1 MFLGG
6 PLGAAL
12 GGLAG
17 GAVNRLFGRKLTDTG
32 IRGTLGGET
41 GFEGERYTFSKG
53 GLFRRSKTTTS
64 VLEEADRSAIA
75 SDFRLIKNSVMDL
88 AETAG
93 FGSDAIKDFTTA
105 FQINL
110 KDLSPED
117 AIKKYQE
124 EFAKIEEAMAK
135 SVIGTSG
142 YRRENETNL
151 QALVRLSAFMGGIN
165 DAFKKLG
172 FETYKLELGSLDA
185 AQAFIDL
192 FGGIDG
198 FNKTMT
204 FFYDNFFSEE
214 EKLANLT
221 TDLTNSFG
229 KLGEELPSTRE
240 EFKQMVIAAQK
251 AGDTALVKN
260 LTDLQYAFAD
270 LVPATES
277 ITDSVDNLTDSALKY
292 ARSLIEEQRIA
303 AGAGAYTSSDFY
315 TRFATSDYSNS
326 DLYSPAL
333 SSPIMMGSVNAMT
346 SNDSLINAVNA
357 VQEEIAELRYE
368 VQADVIHNAK
378 TATILT
384 RVVPDGQSINVTAA
398 IDGGVV

>member
-1 MFLGG
+1 M
-6 PLGAAL
+6 
-12 GGLAG
+12 
-17 GAVNRLFGRKLTDTG
+17 
-32 IRGTLGGET
+32 E
-41 GFEGERYTFSKG
+41 
-53 GLFRRSKTTTS
+53 
-64 VLEEADRSAIA
+64 
-75 SDFRLIKNSVMDL
+75 L

-93 FGSDAIKDFTTA
+93 FGSDAIKDLSA
-105 FQINL
+105 KFQINL

-135 SVIGTSG
+135 AVIGTSG

-151 QALVRLSAFMGGIN
+151 QALVRISSFMGGIN

-172 FETYKLELGSLDA
+172 FETYKLELASLDA
-185 AQAFIDL
+185 AQSFVDL

-270 LVPATES
+270 LVPLTEE
-277 ITDSVDNLTDSALKY
+277 LTETSNTY
-292 ARSLIEEQRIA
+292 ARSLIEAQRIA

-384 RVVPDGQSINVTAA
+384 RVVPDGQSLNVTAA